1 MSRHRCH
8 YTSIPP
14 VKLVDRRLP
23 SFEDMKHDYRACN
36 EPQEWA
42 TDHKAPSRGRYKECN
57 GVRVYEGGFIE
68 VTSYVYRNP
77 EARQALARKYGLQ
90 ILLPKECVGIK
101 FFSPDGVPVSRNAV
115 NNASLLLDKQT
126 MRAYAFDIAW
136 NDQTCSRIPFAEA
149 RGLSF
154 ATPGTVPVSHST
166 IFADVPDNKR
176 VKEVM
181 RENKEFF
188 KACAVTAQVMHEA
201 SVPIGTGQAVVEWL
215 RARLRGDEPDLL
227 TPGPNEM
234 ADIGRRILGAYDL
247 GLQALLT
254 ELSTTSQR
262 FPYLKMVVVGGG
274 NG

>member
-23 SFEDMKHDYRACN
+23 SFEDMKHGNRAWN
-36 EPQEWA
+36 APQEWA

-68 VTSYVYRNP
+68 VNSYVYRNP

-136 NDQTCSRIPFAEA
+136 NNQTCSRIPFAEA

-166 IFADVPDNKR
+166 IFADVPDLKR
-176 VKEVM
+176 VREVM

-188 KACAVTAQVMHEA
+188 KACAVTAQVLHEA
-201 SVPIGTGQAVVEWL
+201 SVPAGAYRAVDAWL
-215 RARLRGDEPDLL
+215 RARLRGDAHDLL
-227 TPGPNEM
+227 TPGPDEM
-234 ADIGRRILGAYDL
+234 VNIGRHLIGLKDK

>member
-23 SFEDMKHDYRACN
+23 SFEDMKQYDNGYRG
-36 EPQEWA
+36 QEWE
-42 TDHKAPSRGRYKECN
+42 TDHKAPSRGRYKERD

-77 EARQALARKYGLQ
+77 EARQTLARKYGLQ
-90 ILLPKECVGIK
+90 ILPPKECAGIK
-101 FFSPDGVPVSRNAV
+101 FFSPDGVPVSRSAV
-115 NNASLLLDKQT
+115 KNDSLLLDKQT

-136 NDQTCSRIPFAEA
+136 DTSRFAPAAPPRDE
-149 RGLSF
+149 RGLFF
-154 ATPGTVPVSHST
+154 ATPGAVPVSHST
-166 IFADVPDNKR
+166 ILADVPDLKR
-176 VKEVM
+176 VREVM

-188 KACAVTAQVMHEA
+188 KACAVTARLMGTAAAPAGSYESAEA
-201 SVPIGTGQAVVEWL
+201 WL
-215 RARLRGDEPDLL
+215 QARLRGDAHDLL
-227 TPGPNEM
+227 TPSPDETVLL
-234 ADIGRRILGAYDL
+234 GRCLLGWEDK
-247 GLQALLT
+247 GLQAMLT

-262 FPYLKMVVVGGG
+262 FPYLKMVVVGGE